1 MFISQFILFG
11 YFSPETFLPAASIV
25 ATVLGVVMMMGR
37 GSWRFLVLCF
47 KRGFRRGDRVAGV
60 RQPHFQLQSE
70 AHSQAPRS

>member
-1 MFISQFILFG
+1 MFITQLILFG

-25 ATVLGVVMMMGR
+25 ATVLGVVLMVGR

-47 KRGFRRGDRVAGV
+47 KRGIRRGERAT
-60 RQPHFQLQSE
+60 RASQPHFRLQSE